1 MTGCYEH
8 SQHNCCKFLCQWQHW
23 LSLMKKRLVQAELKH
38 LLSLWS
44 YSTQNFPA
52 TRKKGLLLLLWA
64 SHAAPTHIIT
74 YILLQPSL
82 IHATTPP
89 PPPTPPQCM
98 LVPCYLKQHQ
108 SATKTTC
115 YSSGFLASH
124 PKISPQSCQLT
135 MLLPRKISASTATI
149 RVWPV
154 FPTAIWSQ
162 RLSPTRHESLSCNSV
177 KMRSLHPPC
186 SRLLCGFFQEL

>member
-89 PPPTPPQCM
+89 PPHTPPSACWFPAISNSTRVQLRR
-98 LVPCYLKQHQ
+98 LV
-108 SATKTTC
+108 T
-115 YSSGFLASH
+115 
-124 PKISPQSCQLT
+124 PQ
-135 MLLPRKISASTATI
+135 
-149 RVWPV
+149 VFWPV
-154 FPTAIWSQ
+154 IQ
-162 RLSPTRHESLSCNSV
+162 
-177 KMRSLHPPC
+177 KSLHNLVNSLCCCLGKSLPALQPFAFGRFSPRPYGLNASPPHAMKA
-186 SRLLCGFFQEL
+186 